1 MILKNDFSR
10 LVNEQ
15 GVAAKDRGFFMKWL
29 RYYWDIC
36 LKYNFI
42 PSAKPNLPAFIKKL
56 EEKNNPKHCG
66 LQAEKAIN
74 LFW

>member
-1 MILKNDFSR
+1 
-10 LVNEQ
+10 
-15 GVAAKDRGFFMKWL
+15 MKWL